1 MITYMMSPIRSL
13 IEPPVEPSVE
23 PLAEPQGEPPVVP
36 PMDPPV
42 DPPKRQ
48 IERDV
53 DVLARTIY
61 GEARGELVRGQEA
74 VAAVV
79 INRVRRARQRSGRY
93 WWGSSIEE
101 VCLKPWQFS
110 CWNSN
115 DTNRQKIETVTADNE
130 IFQTCLRVARR
141 AVSGVLKDP
150 TCGATHYHVTGLQ
163 PAWSRRRAP
172 SAEIGNHQ
180 FYNDVE

>member
-1 MITYMMSPIRSL
+1 MITYAMNRLRSL
-13 IEPPVEPSVE
+13 IESPAEPSVE
-23 PLAEPQGEPPVVP
+23 PPAEPLLVTPI
-36 PMDPPV
+36 
-42 DPPKRQ
+42 DPPKWQ
-48 IERDV
+48 VERDV

-79 INRVRRARQRSGRY
+79 INRVRRARARNGRY

-101 VCLKPWQFS
+101 VCLKSWQFS

-115 DTNRQKIETVTADNE
+115 DPNRQKIETVTADTE

-141 AVSGVLKDP
+141 AVSGTLKDP
-150 TCGATHYHVTGLQ
+150 TSGATHYHVTGLQ